1 MKKNE
6 KNEISSPAR
15 AGGWGTIFIAVTGL
29 ILFIYVFG
37 PMGLQT
43 PMIKPVADFIEE
55 YSINA
60 NGYYYTDV
68 AEFSDAEMYMK
79 NAIEFAPDK
88 NNPPN

>member
-60 NGYYYTDV
+60 NG
-68 AEFSDAEMYMK
+68 MK